1 MDLSVFKDMQ
11 AEGKI
16 VVAIILALF
25 VLAVILLFV
34 LSARYTSLQ
43 HDLSGKKG
51 SPKSSFA
58 LKLREDFVTS
68 YRRFGTDTNTPA
80 IINNAVSVKLGR
92 LLFFERFMNNAVS
105 LFVTLGLFGTFLGL
119 ALSVGSLTQ
128 LLGTGNS
135 SEWLNMLDNVGSG
148 LFSALSGM
156 GVAFYTSLVGVSCSI
171 LFTILRA
178 IVNPQAKRDQL
189 EVTAELWLDH
199 TVASVL
205 REEIPQDDTARLITL
220 KKELRR
226 HASAVSAALN
236 DATANMQTAMTA
248 AAESMQNAFS
258 QAAGDLNASIEY
270 SKEPLRLFYDTVR
283 TFNDNVRDFSTINYD
298 LRGSVERMDL
308 AARDLG
314 SALNKAEKKI
324 NANAD
329 GGTQK

>member
-1 MDLSVFKDMQ
+1 MDISFFKDMQ
-11 AEGKI
+11 TEGKL
-16 VVAIILALF
+16 VVLIILALF

-34 LSARYTSLQ
+34 LAARYASLQ
-43 HDLSGKKG
+43 HDLSGKNG
-51 SPKSSFA
+51 SPRSSFA
-58 LKLREDFVTS
+58 LKLREDFVSS
-68 YRRFGTDTNTPA
+68 YRRFGTETNTPA

-119 ALSVGSLTQ
+119 ALSVGSLTE

-156 GVAFYTSLVGVSCSI
+156 GVAFYTSLVGVACSI

-178 IVNPQAKRDQL
+178 IVNPQARRAQL

-199 TVASVL
+199 TIASAL
-205 REEIPQDDTARLITL
+205 REENPQDDAARLITL

-226 HASAVSAALN
+226 HAAAVGAALN
-236 DATANMQTAMTA
+236 DATANMQQAMNEA
-248 AAESMQNAFS
+248 AANMQNAFQ
-258 QAAGDLNASIEY
+258 QAAGDLNASIDY
-270 SKEPLRLFYDTVR
+270 SKEPLRLFYDTVQ

-308 AARDLG
+308 AARDLS
-314 SALNKAEKKI
+314 SALNSAGKKLK
-324 NANAD
+324 D
-329 GGTQK
+329 KTVGGTEK